1 MTTATES
8 SAPPNRPFWFLL
20 ITVLIAALLLGGTWA
35 VQWRVALLDRTL
47 RDDLL
52 HHATAIARTLSLE
65 EIRSLSFSSTDL
77 EQPSFQR
84 LRDQLTAYQALL
96 NCRGLYTLALR
107 DRDLVFGPESYPEHD
122 PHASPPGTVY
132 EQPTAEV
139 RALFLN
145 RRPFTEGPV
154 SDEYGTFVSAFAPV
168 VSPTTGAV
176 LLAVGIDLE
185 ATEWQ
190 LALWSERVRTILALV
205 PLGFVLLGGAI
216 LLRYRARLP
225 QDRQR
230 ALRLVEPCWVAA
242 LGLALTLLA
251 LLLAMDQATRNRRDT
266 FQQLAQAQAGRLVD
280 NFEELRIHQLGGLAR
295 FFAGSQMVDQEEFRV
310 FTAPITHERSV
321 EFVALVRPIS
331 APTANPDEEVR
342 GEKASNGRWSP
353 TAGSPIPLNP
363 EGQMS
368 YPIWFV
374 EPFEGNETIH
384 GMDLGFHPSLS
395 ATIQST
401 IRSSL
406 PTASD
411 PIQFHPSGES
421 ASLRVLLFH
430 PLVSLQ
436 QGVRSIDGLLMVQLR
451 IDSILRSALSILTS
465 DEQSFD
471 AELFHLDPGQPPR
484 FLASSSART
493 TDSNLIQPTDNS
505 SSRLKQNS
513 TTALFPLFAFG
524 KSFAL
529 RCQPGPAFLAARPW
543 RVAWHT
549 GLGGVSLTLLFT
561 LLTASIVGHRTNLES
576 RVRTRTAALHESER
590 RMTTLF
596 GNLPGMAYRCDP
608 DQDWT
613 MRFASVGS
621 LQLTGYAAGDL
632 IGNKRVSFASL
643 VHPDDRPRLWQTVQ
657 QSLQRSRTFTIEY
670 RILPACGPEKW
681 VWEQGCAIPDA
692 NGHIEAIEGFIT
704 EITQRK
710 LLEDQFRQA
719 QKMEAIGRLAG
730 GVAHDFNNIL
740 AVILMNTSFL
750 RTDPQ
755 LSEEQLDGLDQ
766 VALAAERGANLT
778 RQLLSFSRRQVVQ
791 TRPLDLNDVVSGMAR
806 MLQRIIGEDVTLQTR
821 LLPGG
826 APVHA
831 DAGMIEQILL
841 NLAVNARDAM
851 PGGGQL
857 NIHLDRFTLSQSEPI
872 PHPAARPGDFIL
884 LTVQDTGSGIAPDLI
899 PHLFEPFFTTKEVGK
914 GTGLGLA
921 TVHGIVDQH
930 RGWITVQS
938 QLNHGSSFLVHL
950 PRLQDQEALRAEQ
963 ETTLRIRGGGET
975 ILLVEDEPALRLLAG
990 QALKN
995 YGYRVIEA
1003 PTGAVALEL
1012 WNKQPKA
1019 INLLLTDMVM
1029 PGGIS
1034 GPQLA
1039 SRLKAR
1045 QPDLKVIFVS
1055 GYPGEIA
1062 GQGVELKEG
1071 ANFLQKPF
1079 DPIQLAQIVRHSLD
1093 QPPTTRPPSPNPG
1106 PPRLES

>member
-1 MTTATES
+1 MTTATEP
-8 SAPPNRPFWFLL
+8 SASLNRPSWFLL
-20 ITVLIAALLLGGTWA
+20 ITALIVVILLGGTWA
-35 VQWRVALLDRTL
+35 VQRRVGMIDRTL
-47 RDDLL
+47 RNDLL

-77 EQPSFQR
+77 EQPSFRR
-84 LRDQLTAYQALL
+84 LREQLTAYQALL
-96 NCRGLYTLALR
+96 NCRGIYTLAPR
-107 DRDLVFGPESYPEHD
+107 DNHLVFGPESYPEDD

-132 EQPTAEV
+132 EQPTAAA
-139 RALFLN
+139 RALFQN

-176 LLAVGIDLE
+176 RLIVGIDLE

-190 LALWSERVRTILALV
+190 LALWSERVRTILALL
-205 PLGFVLLGGAI
+205 PLALVLLGGAI

-225 QDRQR
+225 QDRQGT
-230 ALRLVEPCWVAA
+230 LRLVEPCWVAA
-242 LGLALTLLA
+242 VGLVLTLLA
-251 LLLAMDQATRNRRDT
+251 FLLAMDQATRNRRDT

-280 NFEELRIHQLGGLAR
+280 HFEELRIHQLGGLAR
-295 FFAGSQMVDQEEFRV
+295 FFAGSQLVDQDEFRA
-310 FTAPITHERSV
+310 FTAPITHRGSV
-321 EFVALVRPIS
+321 EFLALVRP
-331 APTANPDEEVR
+331 APRATTTGPEVETPEEEALNRRWQPD
-342 GEKASNGRWSP
+342 
-353 TAGSPIPLNP
+353 AGIPITLNP
-363 EGQMS
+363 GANVS

-401 IRSSL
+401 IRSGL

-411 PIQFHPSGES
+411 PILLHPSGES
-421 ASLRVLLFH
+421 ASLRLLLFH
-430 PLVSLQ
+430 PLVSLK
-436 QGVRSIDGLLMVQLR
+436 QGVRSIDGLLLAQLR
-451 IDSILRSALSILTS
+451 IDSSLRSALSILTS
-465 DEQSFD
+465 DEQSFEAD
-471 AELFHLDPGQPPR
+471 LFQLEPGQHPR
-484 FLASSSART
+484 FLASSSAPN
-493 TDSNLIQPTDNS
+493 SFQPTDNS
-505 SSRLKQNS
+505 TSRWKHNS
-513 TTALFPLFAFG
+513 TTATFPLFAFG

-529 RCQPGPAFLAARPW
+529 RCQPGPAFLAAQPW
-543 RVAWHT
+543 RAAWNT

-576 RVRTRTAALHESER
+576 RVRLRTAALRESER

-608 DQDWT
+608 DPDWT
-613 MRFASVGS
+613 MRFASVGT

-632 IGNKRVSFASL
+632 IGNNRVSYASL
-643 VHPDDRPRLWQTVQ
+643 VHQDDRARLWQTVQ
-657 QSLQRSRTFTIEY
+657 QSLESSRTFTIEY
-670 RILPACGPEKW
+670 RILPATGPEKW

-692 NGHIEAIEGFIT
+692 NGHIEAIEGFISD
-704 EITQRK
+704 ITQRK

-755 LSEEQLDGLDQ
+755 LSDEQIDGLDQ

-826 APVHA
+826 APVLA
-831 DAGMIEQILL
+831 DPGMIEQILL

-857 NIHLDRFTLSQSEPI
+857 NIHLDRFTLSPSEPI

-930 RGWITVQS
+930 RGWIKVHS
-938 QLNHGSSFLVHL
+938 QLSHGSSFLVHL
-950 PRLQDQEALRAEQ
+950 PRLEDQEALRTEQ
-963 ETTLRIRGGGET
+963 ETALRIRGGGET

-1029 PGGIS
+1029 PGGVS

-1039 SRLKAR
+1039 SRLKAK

-1062 GQGVELKEG
+1062 GQGVALKEG

-1079 DPIQLAQIVRHSLD
+1079 DPTHLAQIVRHSLD
-1093 QPPTTRPPSPNPG
+1093 QPPTTTPPSPNPG
-1106 PPRLES
+1106 PSPIPG